1 MSTEF
6 LIILTP
12 NHFLNNISVETDC
25 PLDTSSTG
33 VCYDRGFKNK
43 QLMRCSDQCLGGCLT
58 KDEKGEDIHNLDYT
72 QDECF
77 SCKNYLSPL
86 SASQFSD
93 RGNHV
98 CWMECTEGY
107 VSVGLSIIYLFKTKH

>member
-1 MSTEF
+1 M
-6 LIILTP
+6 IISTP
-12 NHFLNNISVETDC
+12 NDFLNNISVETDC
-25 PLDTSSTG
+25 PSDTSSTG

-58 KDEKGEDIHNLDYT
+58 KDETGKDIQLDYT
-72 QDECF
+72 RDECY

-86 SASQFSD
+86 TASQFSD
-93 RGNHV
+93 HGNHV

-107 VSVGLSIIYLFKTKH
+107 VSVGSLILYIYKTKN